1 MDERWIEGWMRVD
14 EGGGWGVD
22 GGWMEEVDGCG
33 WKVDGEMD
41 E

>member
-1 MDERWIEGWMRVD
+1 MDRGVD
-14 EGGGWGVD
+14 EGGGWGVG
-22 GGWMEEVDGCG
+22 GGWMEEVDGGG